1 MALGQ
6 IFKIHSDFY
15 YVNSDNSIFECKIR
29 EVLKKQKQK
38 IYVGDFVEFQD
49 GAIEKILPRKNY
61 IPRPTAA
68 NIDRI
73 IIISAVK
80 EPELNFTQLNR
91 YISFAKYYNLET
103 VLCFNKNDLSE
114 DDRIIEKVFSI
125 YEPLGYDILFTSA
138 LEGYGIEE
146 FKEVL
151 SGKTS
156 VLCGSSGVGKS
167 SLINAVCPGLNLRTK
182 NVSEKTQRGVHTTRH
197 TEIIPLNENSRI
209 VDTPGFSNLKFD
221 FLMPNELDLLFEEIA
236 KYKKECKFPDCLH
249 LTESGCAVKENLDK
263 IDETRYQSYKEF
275 VSEALEYKERV
286 KYQGVKTETAHKQ
299 KHNKTAVKISTRKRQ
314 SARNTLKQNI
324 YKDIENERTD

>member
-125 YEPLGYDILFTSA
+125 YEPLSYDILFTSA

-197 TEIIPLNENSRI
+197 SEIIPLNENSRI

>member
-1 MALGQ
+1 M
-6 IFKIHSDFY
+6 
-15 YVNSDNSIFECKIR
+15 
-29 EVLKKQKQK
+29 
-38 IYVGDFVEFQD
+38 
-49 GAIEKILPRKNY
+49 
-61 IPRPTAA
+61 
-68 NIDRI
+68 
-73 IIISAVK
+73 
-80 EPELNFTQLNR
+80 
-91 YISFAKYYNLET
+91 
-103 VLCFNKNDLSE
+103 
-114 DDRIIEKVFSI
+114 
-125 YEPLGYDILFTSA
+125 
-138 LEGYGIEE
+138 
-146 FKEVL
+146 
-151 SGKTS
+151 
-156 VLCGSSGVGKS
+156 
-167 SLINAVCPGLNLRTK
+167 
-182 NVSEKTQRGVHTTRH
+182 HTTRH
-197 TEIIPLNENSRI
+197 SEIIPLNENSRI